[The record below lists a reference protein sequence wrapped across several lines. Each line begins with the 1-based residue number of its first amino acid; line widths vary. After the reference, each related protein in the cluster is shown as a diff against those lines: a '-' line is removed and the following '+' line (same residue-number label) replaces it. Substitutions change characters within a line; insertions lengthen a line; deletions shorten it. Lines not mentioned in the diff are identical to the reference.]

1 MTRTL
6 GLPALLLALPL
17 LTGSL
22 VACSGGSS
30 GGNPFGT
37 AIAASLKD
45 STRADLSGQ
54 ESIFTGTLGS
64 GSSFTFPA
72 VKGQSYFIHLETNDP
87 DDQVVFDFGGENGEG
102 LNSRTLDSGETDEYK
117 HEAKSMHVIV
127 IMRPRNPLN
136 TDIGITKVTIVG
148 TGNFAD
154 DKVHV
159 NFIVA
164 GKHTGLGVNGDLA
177 TTADR
182 AAFTDALMQRVQTH
196 FAQTGISISY
206 EGFSYTADQVKA
218 VNPSLIAPDDQAT
231 CAAGESTGGNGFEVV
246 QRAGLDA
253 WGELGFPENDPNFDR
268 GHGINV
274 FLIHHFTN
282 DGTVGLSPRPG
293 YLVGKGADTALCV
306 ASFLQQGGTL
316 IPRSIDDM
324 ALVTAHEIG
333 HFLGLLHTTTF
344 TPDPLNPTEA
354 IDDGVK
360 DTPKCDVLSDFNGDG
375 RVGIGDGC
383 PDETNIMFYQSNTGT
398 QNIFSPG
405 QSSIMRHLLSTQEH

>member
-22 VACSGGSS
+22 VACSGGS
-30 GGNPFGT
+30 GGNSFGT

-54 ESIFTGTLGS
+54 DSVFTGTLGS
-64 GSSFTFPA
+64 GTSFTFPA
-72 VKGQSYFIHLETNDP
+72 VKGQSYFIHLETTDA
-87 DDQVVFDFGGENGEG
+87 DDQVVFEFGGENGEG
-102 LNSRTLDSGETDEYK
+102 LKSKTLDHGETYQYD
-117 HEAKSMHVIV
+117 HTAKSMHVIV
-127 IMRPRNPLN
+127 IMRPRNPFD
-136 TDIGITKVTIVG
+136 TDIGISKVTVVG

-164 GKHTGLGVNGDLA
+164 GKHTGLGVNGDLV
-177 TTADR
+177 TTGDR
-182 AAFTDALMQRVQTH
+182 AAFTDALMQKVQTH

-206 EGFSYTADQVKA
+206 EGFSYTADQVKSA
-218 VNPSLIAPDDQAT
+218 NASLIGPDDQAT
-231 CAAGESTGGNGFEVV
+231 CAAGESAGGSGFEVV
-246 QRAGLDA
+246 ERAGLDA
-253 WGELGFPENDPNFDR
+253 WGELGFAETDPNFDR

-306 ASFLQQGGTL
+306 ASFLQQGSTL
-316 IPRSIDDM
+316 IPRTVDDM

-360 DTPKCDVLSDFNGDG
+360 DTPKCDVTQDFNGDG
-375 RVGIGDGC
+375 RVGVGDGC

-398 QNIFSPG
+398 QNIFTPD
-405 QSSIMRHLLSTQEH
+405 QSAIMRQLLSLQEH